1 MFINTKYYV
10 DKAELDI
17 LNNGLKKEHENS
29 NLQHFFKCNCYLTLL
44 GTKDIQIL

>member
-29 NLQHFFKCNCYLTLL
+29 NLQHFFQMQLL
-44 GTKDIQIL
+44 FNSVGN